1 MSVEII
7 EVVGAPTEVRD
18 LLYEVLYKNYGVDEL
33 FDNWFHQEKGGEFLL
48 KRDDQD
54 RLLGVVRLM
63 PIENNDPARRQV
75 RQVAVSP
82 EVRGLG
88 IGSELMRY
96 IEELA
101 LDQCAEELWLE
112 SRGVAYDFYRKM
124 GFEIAG
130 EEFISKLTCL
140 PHCVMTKQIGN
151 AANAVVAAP
160 EVVEVTVNA
169 TVL

>member
-1 MSVEII
+1 MRCTLSVEII

-18 LLYEVLYKNYGVDEL
+18 LLYEVLYQNFGVDEL

-48 KRDDQD
+48 KRDDQQ

-63 PIENNDPARRQV
+63 PVADNDASRRQV
-75 RQVAVSP
+75 RQVAVSS
-82 EVRGLG
+82 EARGLG

-101 LDQCAEELWLE
+101 LDQGAEELWLE

-140 PHCVMTKQIGN
+140 PHCVMTKQIG
-151 AANAVVAAP
+151 ASIQSVAPAQVST
-160 EVVEVTVNA
+160 EVA
-169 TVL
+169 